1 MVGGFTSGN
10 IRLFDDREWG
20 RAPALKLDDLQG
32 CPILDAKLLDCAGQ
46 SLLLAGNAKGKVR
59 LYDIRKPFQAINI
72 GSSEISLDQ
81 NISRMAIHPRSPV
94 FASWAQQQQVVSIHA
109 VDQVSGTCQHL
120 NNVKHHEEGML
131 TGLRLGPESGSLRF
145 HPYLLQLAVA
155 SREGAITVKGIRKT
169 I

>member
-1 MVGGFTSGN
+1 MG
-10 IRLFDDREWG
+10 
-20 RAPALKLDDLQG
+20 
-32 CPILDAKLLDCAGQ
+32 
-46 SLLLAGNAKGKVR
+46 
-59 LYDIRKPFQAINI
+59 
-72 GSSEISLDQ
+72 DQ

-131 TGLRLGPESGSLRF
+131 SGLRLGPESGSLRF
-145 HPYLLQLAVA
+145 HPHLLQLAVA

-169 I
+169 IYVLCSSHIIQYVI